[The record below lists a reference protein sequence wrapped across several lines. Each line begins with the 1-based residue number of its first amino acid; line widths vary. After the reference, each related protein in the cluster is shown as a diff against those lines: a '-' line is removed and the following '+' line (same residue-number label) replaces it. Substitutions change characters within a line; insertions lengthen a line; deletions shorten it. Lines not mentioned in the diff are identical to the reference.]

1 MSNKEIQEVLSNEGI
16 DLDHICKGISYFYN
30 YAIDKSENIAYG
42 FGKCIPYEQT
52 FMFKIEEDIIYLYPD
67 NEIRRKI
74 IAGYVIGILKTIL
87 PDYLT
92 VSVEDEELPV
102 CLQIIFNENS

>member
-1 MSNKEIQEVLSNEGI
+1 MSYDEFQEILSKEGI
-16 DLDHICKGISYFYN
+16 DLDHICKGISYFDS
-30 YAIDKSENIAYG
+30 YAIDKRENIAYG

-52 FMFKIEEDIIYLYPD
+52 FMFEIDEDIIYLYTD
-67 NEIRRKI
+67 NELRRKV

-92 VSVEDEELPV
+92 VSVDDEDLPV
-102 CLQIIFNENS
+102 CLQIIFNKNS